1 MASQGALDR
10 QRIAD
15 KIVAAIRM
23 HAHQVGPRLQ
33 EVFAPAV
40 AEGEP
45 VPDFVVF
52 QEQLARYLEMQI
64 AQMVEAED
72 VHLDELADDLAPRR
86 RRDEAA
92 QACRDSLIALR
103 NTLSGAFGA
112 DFGDSL
118 LGVEGRTP
126 EDPLA
131 LFRLGRRALDRL
143 TGDSLE
149 IPPRRL
155 NGFPVDLG
163 ALASQLAPVLDELGE
178 ALREVNEE
186 DRRREAT
193 IHERDLALDAFD
205 TAVGSVGRIA
215 IAFDK
220 LAGFPDFAGRIRFTL
235 PVRRR
240 RGTSSPDEAPPPDG
254 GSESPPPDPDTEPP
268 SGEPPAGPPTGLPEV
283 PETSTP

>member
-1 MASQGALDR
+1 MASQGVLDR
-10 QRIAD
+10 QRIAN
-15 KIVAAIRM
+15 KIVAAVRTHAQAVGTRM
-23 HAHQVGPRLQ
+23 Q

-45 VPDFVVF
+45 APDFVVF
-52 QEQLARYLEMQI
+52 QEQLARYLELRI
-64 AQMVEAED
+64 AQMVEAEE
-72 VHLDELADDLAPRR
+72 VHFSELADDLAPRR

-103 NTLSGAFGA
+103 STLSGAFGA
-112 DFGDSL
+112 DFGDAL

-126 EDPLA
+126 DDPLA
-131 LFRLGRRALDRL
+131 LHRLGCRALERL
-143 TGDSLE
+143 NEESLE

-155 NGFPVDLG
+155 DGFPVDLG
-163 ALASQLAPVLDELGE
+163 ALASQLEPVLKELGE

-193 IHERDLALDAFD
+193 IRERDLALDAFD

-215 IAFDK
+215 IAFDN

-268 SGEPPAGPPTGLPEV
+268 PGEPPPGPPTGLPEV
-283 PETSTP
+283 PGT

>member
-1 MASQGALDR
+1 MASQGVLDR

-15 KIVAAIRM
+15 KIVAAVRTHAQAVGTRM
-23 HAHQVGPRLQ
+23 Q

-45 VPDFVVF
+45 APDFVVF
-52 QEQLARYLEMQI
+52 QEQLARYLEMRI
-64 AQMVEAED
+64 AQMVEAEE
-72 VHLDELADDLAPRR
+72 VHFSELADDLAPRR

-103 NTLSGAFGA
+103 NTLTGAFGS

-126 EDPLA
+126 DDPLA
-131 LFRLGRRALDRL
+131 LHRLGRRALERL
-143 TGDSLE
+143 TEESLE

-155 NGFPVDLG
+155 DGFPVDLG
-163 ALASQLAPVLDELGE
+163 ALASQLEPVLDELGE

-193 IHERDLALDAFD
+193 IRERDLALDAFD
-205 TAVGSVGRIA
+205 TAVGSIGRIA

-240 RGTSSPDEAPPPDG
+240 RGTSLPDEAPPSDG
-254 GSESPPPDPDTEPP
+254 GGESPPPDPDPVPPSDEPP
-268 SGEPPAGPPTGLPEV
+268 SGPENL
-283 PETSTP
+283 TL

>member
-1 MASQGALDR
+1 MASQGVLDR
-10 QRIAD
+10 QRIAGR
-15 KIVAAIRM
+15 IVAAVRTHAQDVGARM
-23 HAHQVGPRLQ
+23 Q

-45 VPDFVVF
+45 APDFVVF
-52 QEQLARYLEMQI
+52 QEQLARYLEMRI
-64 AQMVEAED
+64 DQMVEAEE
-72 VHLDELADDLAPRR
+72 VHFSELADDLAPRR

-92 QACRDSLIALR
+92 QACRDSLLALR
-103 NTLSGAFGA
+103 NALSGAFGA

-126 EDPLA
+126 DDPLA
-131 LFRLGRRALDRL
+131 LHRLGRRALERL
-143 TGDSLE
+143 NEESLE

-155 NGFPVDLG
+155 DGFPVDLG
-163 ALASQLAPVLDELGE
+163 ALASQLEPVLDELGE

-193 IHERDLALDAFD
+193 IRERDLALDAFD

-215 IAFDK
+215 IAFDN
-220 LAGFPDFAGRIRFTL
+220 LAGFPEFAGRIRFTL

-240 RGTSSPDEAPPPDG
+240 SGTSSPDDAPPSDG
-254 GSESPPPDPDTEPP
+254 GSETPLSDPDTVPPSDEPP
-268 SGEPPAGPPTGLPEV
+268 SGPENL
-283 PETSTP
+283 TL